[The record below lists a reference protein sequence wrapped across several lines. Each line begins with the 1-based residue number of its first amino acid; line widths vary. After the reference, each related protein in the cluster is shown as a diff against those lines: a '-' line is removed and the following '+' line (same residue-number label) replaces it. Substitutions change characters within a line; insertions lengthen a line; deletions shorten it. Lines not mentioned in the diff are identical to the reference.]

1 MRRYERPSFRDAGR
15 LKARLVAVALV
26 LVSLGLITIYFRESS
41 GGALHGA
48 QRIGLS
54 ILMPFEV
61 AGERVSRP
69 FRDAWGYGADLVG
82 AKSENA
88 KLREQVAALQ
98 KELIQEQTAAR
109 ENQRLRDLTRYIS
122 GPSFPDDYRAVVT
135 RVVARPPSAYNQ
147 VVLVAAGSSNGIA
160 VNDPVVTEDGLVG
173 LVTEVTGN
181 GARVTLLTDQASA
194 VSALVLQSGAAGI
207 VRHGP
212 SDGSALVLD
221 RVGKDEL
228 VSEGNLVITAGW
240 RTGNLESL
248 YPRGIPIGTILG
260 EAKGSEAWARTFLV
274 RPTVKPSDVTN
285 VMVLLPQRTTGDL
298 TSVWPSA
305 AGVDSA
311 VRRIVDA
318 GDSLVAARRDSIR
331 GDSLRRGAL
340 RRDTLVRRD
349 TLRRDTLLGATP
361 GRGGARR

>member
-1 MRRYERPSFRDAGR
+1 VRRYERPSFRDAGR

-69 FRDAWGYGADLVG
+69 FRDAWGYGSELVG

-109 ENQRLRDLTRYIS
+109 ENERLRELTRYIS
-122 GPSFPDDYRAVVT
+122 GPKFPDDYRAVVT

-147 VVLVAAGSSNGIA
+147 VVLVAAGSNDGIA

-194 VSALVLQSGAAGI
+194 VSALVLQSDAAGI

-228 VSEGNLVITAGW
+228 VSEGDLVITAGW

-248 YPRGIPIGTILG
+248 YPRGIPIGMVASVGQQDVDLYKRIQV
-260 EAKGSEAWARTFLV
+260 APLV
-274 RPTVKPSDVTN
+274 DF
-285 VMVLLPQRTTGDL
+285 
-298 TSVWPSA
+298 
-305 AGVDSA
+305 
-311 VRRIVDA
+311 
-318 GDSLVAARRDSIR
+318 DSLNEVIV
-331 GDSLRRGAL
+331 
-340 RRDTLVRRD
+340 LV
-349 TLRRDTLLGATP
+349 GNPKAKEQKKQK
-361 GRGGARR
+361 